1 MMSISIGRLTTICFS
16 SSVFGF
22 FFFVVSKWSFS
33 SSSESSVCRAEWCD
47 KRHLL
52 NPPSFLEHHKT
63 LNSTKDIQMCLR
75 ISPIYLPS
83 PLSPPRAHKRHR
95 STIVTFFAI
104 SFHHHHGS
112 RRRQPRAQD
121 LASVFRF
128 GCIHT
133 NTTINFFGFRRWGG
147 SIDALERATDRVRA
161 AQKHRQLGA
170 FSRVCFLSL
179 LAF

>member
-1 MMSISIGRLTTICFS
+1 MMMMMMMIWIRDDVDIDWPTDDDVFPA
-16 SSVFGF
+16 FGF

-63 LNSTKDIQMCLR
+63 LNSKKDIQMCLR

-104 SFHHHHGS
+104 SSHHHHGS

-128 GCIHT
+128 GCI
-133 NTTINFFGFRRWGG
+133 
-147 SIDALERATDRVRA
+147 
-161 AQKHRQLGA
+161 Q
-170 FSRVCFLSL
+170 
-179 LAF
+179 

>member
-1 MMSISIGRLTTICFS
+1 MFLGPMMMMMMIWIRDDVDIDWPTDDD
-16 SSVFGF
+16 VFPAFLG
-22 FFFVVSKWSFS
+22 S
-33 SSSESSVCRAEWCD
+33 SSSSSRSGLFRLLPNRPSVARSGCD

-63 LNSTKDIQMCLR
+63 LNSKKDIQMCLR

-104 SFHHHHGS
+104 SSHHHGP

-128 GCIHT
+128 GCI
-133 NTTINFFGFRRWGG
+133 
-147 SIDALERATDRVRA
+147 
-161 AQKHRQLGA
+161 Q
-170 FSRVCFLSL
+170 
-179 LAF
+179 

>member
-1 MMSISIGRLTTICFS
+1 MMMMMMMMMMIWIRDDVDIDWPTDDDMFFQQRFWVLLLRRLE
-16 SSVFGF
+16 VV
-22 FFFVVSKWSFS
+22 FFVFFRIVRLSRG
-33 SSSESSVCRAEWCD
+33 VGCD

-63 LNSTKDIQMCLR
+63 LNSKKDIQMCLR

-104 SFHHHHGS
+104 SSHHHHGP

-128 GCIHT
+128 GCI
-133 NTTINFFGFRRWGG
+133 
-147 SIDALERATDRVRA
+147 
-161 AQKHRQLGA
+161 Q
-170 FSRVCFLSL
+170 
-179 LAF
+179 